1 LQPITIL
8 AEQRRGMRQGGTF
21 VMVIPDN
28 PFRCPP
34 GPYEHISMVA
44 EYLKRHNPRGKVLA
58 LDAKNGFS
66 KQPLFQDAWG
76 ELYPSIIEWRGAS
89 NDRRVTAVHPAAME
103 CITVFG
109 EKVKGD
115 VVNATPPQMAGRIAR
130 DAGLAAQSGGCPIKP
145 ATFESAQAPDV
156 YMLGNATIAVALT
169 STISHQSREL
179 SL

>member
-1 LQPITIL
+1 
-8 AEQRRGMRQGGTF
+8 M
-21 VMVIPDN
+21 
-28 PFRCPP
+28 P
-34 GPYEHISMVA
+34 G
-44 EYLKRHNPRGKVLA
+44 
-58 LDAKNGFS
+58 
-66 KQPLFQDAWG
+66 G

-89 NDRRVTAVHPAAME
+89 NDGRVTAVHPAAME

-115 VVNATPPQMAGRIAR
+115 VVNAIPPQMAGRIAR

-169 STISHQSREL
+169 STISHQSRDL